1 MCEKL
6 WSCDEC
12 NIGMLQACNAA
23 TTKIPT
29 QQASCDTDCDETGV
43 KGTQMSCDSDCDY
56 GGCDHFSG
64 CDEGCDEDVPPPPS
78 PSPPPP
84 SPSPPPPS
92 PPAPSPPP
100 PPQKW
105 ES

>member
-64 CDEGCDEDVPPPPS
+64 CDEGNVKVAAIGQRWQRGGHVPRNDDLEVL
-78 PSPPPP
+78 
-84 SPSPPPPS
+84 
-92 PPAPSPPP
+92 AAALCF
-100 PPQKW
+100 
-105 ES
+105 